1 MAGLHP
7 DEKFD
12 RWYGEDERLK
22 FANKCDNFRRGQPL
36 KISVEGNIGVTDK
49 LMSDFN
55 DMLLDMECSG
65 VLDPKYPVLLRVFLE
80 MKRMKNQIKILE
92 GKLENA

>member
-1 MAGLHP
+1 VWPIFG
-7 DEKFD
+7 
-12 RWYGEDERLK
+12 
-22 FANKCDNFRRGQPL
+22 NFSRR
-36 KISVEGNIGVTDK
+36 KYSVTDK

-65 VLDPKYPVLLRVFLE
+65 TLDPKYSVLLRVFLE